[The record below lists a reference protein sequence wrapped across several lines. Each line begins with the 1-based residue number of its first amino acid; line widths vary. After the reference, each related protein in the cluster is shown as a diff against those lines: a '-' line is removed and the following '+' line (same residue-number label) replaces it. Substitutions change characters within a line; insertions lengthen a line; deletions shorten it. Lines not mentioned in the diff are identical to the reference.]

1 MNPNYQDRIDDYL
14 LGRMP
19 EQDRAL
25 FEKDLKQD
33 AALMEQFVFTQNVRS
48 AIASRAE
55 KLQEL
60 YRMKA
65 IYESKHGHSRKAT
78 GSDGIYCAEPDI
90 NFSPCC
96 NKTEEQPVKNITVS
110 RRLMYFAAIAAVF
123 VIGLFAIGPELFN
136 DSEPVET
143 FRGVDG
149 NIFEPGVLNAIDTL
163 VIMDKDTLSLD
174 SLKVVQ
180 DTLKDSF

>member
-48 AIASRAE
+48 AVASRAE
-55 KLQEL
+55 TLQEL

-65 IYESKHGHSRKAT
+65 IYESKHGDSRKAT

-96 NKTEEQPVKNITVS
+96 HKTEEQPVKVRVS
-110 RRLMYFAAIAAVF
+110 RRLMYFASIAAAF